1 VSYSFPSSFTTFDP
15 SKAFSGGYGNFSS
28 PSALKSGSGGG
39 MDPLSLGLGLG
50 GSLIGGLFGMGQ
62 AQTSASI
69 AQAQLAAQ
77 NQAILEGRE
86 QTKAALGSSMWG
98 PLFAAGTGGDIA
110 FGREQEAKKW
120 MQGPFAERQL
130 GLGSEASKRERLARI
145 SPESKEYDRFQEAF
159 GFYPNVVACCFDM
172 NPYNC
177 TANACGVPE
186 IDWEFNQVRL
196 LPAYNPRFPPCPDPY

>member
-1 VSYSFPSSFTTFDP
+1 MSYSFPSSFTTFDP

-28 PSALKSGSGGG
+28 PGALKSGSGGG

-110 FGREQEAKKW
+110 FGREQAAKKW
-120 MQGPFAERQL
+120 LQGPFAERQL

-145 SPESKEYDRFQEAF
+145 SPESKEAAQFENRLAVERSIAEKRALTDAMF
-159 GFYPNVVACCFDM
+159 GRTSSSYF
-172 NPYNC
+172 
-177 TANACGVPE
+177 G
-186 IDWEFNQVRL
+186 
-196 LPAYNPRFPPCPDPY
+196 

>member
-1 VSYSFPSSFTTFDP
+1 MSYSFPSAFNSFDP
-15 SKAFSGGYGNFSS
+15 SKAFGGGYGDFSS
-28 PSALKSGSGGG
+28 VGKLSSGSSTGGG

-50 GSLIGGLFGMGQ
+50 SSLIGGLFGMGQ

-98 PLFAAGTGGDIA
+98 PLFQAGTGGDIA
-110 FGREQEAKKW
+110 FGREKTAKSW
-120 MQGPFAERQL
+120 LQGPFAERQL

-145 SPESKEYDRFQEAF
+145 SPESKEAAQFENRLAIERSLAEKRALTDAMF
-159 GFYPNVVACCFDM
+159 GRIA
-172 NPYNC
+172 
-177 TANACGVPE
+177 
-186 IDWEFNQVRL
+186 
-196 LPAYNPRFPPCPDPY
+196 

>member
-1 VSYSFPSSFTTFDP
+1 MYSFPDYTSTFRNPSFGVSSTID
-15 SKAFSGGYGNFSS
+15 AFKGGPGTLLSGSGGS
-28 PSALKSGSGGG
+28 SGGG

-50 GSLIGGLFGMGQ
+50 SSVISGLFGMGQ

-98 PLFAAGTGGDIA
+98 PLFQAGTGGDIA
-110 FGREQEAKKW
+110 FGREKEAKKW

-145 SPESKEYDRFQEAF
+145 SPEAKEAARFENRLGIQRALAERRAVTDAMF
-159 GFYPNVVACCFDM
+159 GP
-172 NPYNC
+172 
-177 TANACGVPE
+177 
-186 IDWEFNQVRL
+186 VRGSF
-196 LPAYNPRFPPCPDPY
+196 A

>member
-28 PSALKSGSGGG
+28 VGTLNSGSRGSSG

-50 GSLIGGLFGMGQ
+50 SSILGGIFGSQQ
-62 AQTSASI
+62 AKTAASI
-69 AQAQLAAQ
+69 ANAQLKAQ

-98 PLFAAGTGGDIA
+98 PLFQAGTGGDLSFA
-110 FGREQEAKKW
+110 REKEAQKF

-130 GLGSEASKRERLARI
+130 GLGSEQSKRERLARI
-145 SPESKEYDRFQEAF
+145 SPESKEAAQFENRLAIQREIAARRAQTDAMF
-159 GFYPNVVACCFDM
+159 GP
-172 NPYNC
+172 
-177 TANACGVPE
+177 
-186 IDWEFNQVRL
+186 VRGGF
-196 LPAYNPRFPPCPDPY
+196 A

>member
-1 VSYSFPSSFTTFDP
+1 
-15 SKAFSGGYGNFSS
+15 
-28 PSALKSGSGGG
+28 

-145 SPESKEYDRFQEAF
+145 SPESKEYDRFQEELNRRNAIAKGQANLAGMF
-159 GFYPNVVACCFDM
+159 GETGFS
-172 NPYNC
+172 
-177 TANACGVPE
+177 
-186 IDWEFNQVRL
+186 R
-196 LPAYNPRFPPCPDPY
+196 RFTG